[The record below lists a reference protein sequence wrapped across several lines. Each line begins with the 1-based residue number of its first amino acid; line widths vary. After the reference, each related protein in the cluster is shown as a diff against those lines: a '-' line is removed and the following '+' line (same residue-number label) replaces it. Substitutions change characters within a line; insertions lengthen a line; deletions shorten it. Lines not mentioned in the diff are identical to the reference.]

1 MEISRFVFL
10 KQLIDCNIYI
20 LIKIERGV
28 WGNYWNINKIL
39 WIKWKETNLKL
50 SFMGYKSW
58 FSPLAYE
65 GARKAEDIVN
75 YALD

>member
-1 MEISRFVFL
+1 M
-10 KQLIDCNIYI
+10 
-20 LIKIERGV
+20 
-28 WGNYWNINKIL
+28 L